1 MTMTSRMAWG
11 AALLLLSLAAQSTM
25 SCSEAE
31 RLYDCARI
39 CDGYADCIDDSI
51 DRTDC
56 TTTCEG
62 KGQED
67 PDFAEQASD
76 CEACIDDESCA
87 DAALQCAS
95 SCAPVVAAST

>member
-1 MTMTSRMAWG
+1 MKSRMTWG
-11 AALLLLSLAAQSTM
+11 AVLLLLSLVAQSSM

-31 RLYDCARI
+31 RLYDCAKI
-39 CDGYADCIDDSI
+39 CDGYADCIDDSV
-51 DRTDC
+51 DRSDC
-56 TTTCEG
+56 TTTCES

-87 DAALQCAS
+87 DAALECAS
-95 SCAPVVAAST
+95 TCAVVVAEST

>member
-1 MTMTSRMAWG
+1 MISIKTVSGIAL
-11 AALLLLSLAAQSTM
+11 ALLSIAAQSTM

-39 CDGYADCIDDSI
+39 CDGYADCIDDSV

-62 KGQED
+62 KGDDD
-67 PDFAEQASD
+67 PDFADQAD
-76 CEACIDDESCA
+76 ACEKCLDDESCA
-87 DAALQCAS
+87 EAVLECATT
-95 SCAPVVAAST
+95 CAPVVAEST